1 MRSQGI
7 PDADGLYMKSIPTK
21 DLKPHG
27 FFTKMVYLDR
37 GFVLLAPETP
47 LTQDLV
53 NRLSKW
59 EFRSVWT
66 DGECVD
72 SIAPEGK
79 SGEAKEGLVIAE
91 GAGDKEKLEVIRAF
105 LVEYIAFIEG
115 VYSRF
120 VTNSE
125 LKYAEIAEKM
135 RQICEVLNS
144 NRKFVLRSL
153 SLIEPHKNY
162 LIAHAVNSSI
172 LSILLGVTLKMPIAR
187 LMELG
192 AAAVLHEIGMVKLPP
207 NLFMANRQLSVEERR
222 RITAHTVLGYNILK
236 EQQAPLAVQLSALE
250 HHERMNASGYPRA
263 MNGDQI
269 SLYAKIIMVACS
281 YDAVTK
287 ARPYRQGKE
296 SHEGILELL
305 RNEGKQYDDLI
316 IKALVITLSVYP
328 IGSRVL
334 LNNGKPGVVVDTN
347 PDNPR
352 FPIVQLFGIVNTDG
366 SEVKIATSES
376 GVRISRSLT
385 KAEVDVLPQD

>member
-1 MRSQGI
+1 MGRKTRLRSQGI
-7 PDADGLYMKSIPTK
+7 PDADGLYLKSIPTK

-236 EQQAPLAVQLSALE
+236 GGRQTASAGAGLTYQYREAEGVEQGGTFLGEFFQDYAFKFNGRLSFLQSLNALYSPDGRAHLASSGAVPVLIDTHAEDYKVRFNSTLQGRFS
-250 HHERMNASGYPRA
+250 ER
-263 MNGDQI
+263 I
-269 SLYAKIIMVACS
+269 SLNLRYEYE
-281 YDAVTK
+281 YDNAILDKNGRTDRRVT
-287 ARPYRQGKE
+287 
-296 SHEGILELL
+296 S
-305 RNEGKQYDDLI
+305 
-316 IKALVITLSVYP
+316 SVGY
-328 IGSRVL
+328 S
-334 LNNGKPGVVVDTN
+334 
-347 PDNPR
+347 
-352 FPIVQLFGIVNTDG
+352 F
-366 SEVKIATSES
+366 
-376 GVRISRSLT
+376 
-385 KAEVDVLPQD
+385 